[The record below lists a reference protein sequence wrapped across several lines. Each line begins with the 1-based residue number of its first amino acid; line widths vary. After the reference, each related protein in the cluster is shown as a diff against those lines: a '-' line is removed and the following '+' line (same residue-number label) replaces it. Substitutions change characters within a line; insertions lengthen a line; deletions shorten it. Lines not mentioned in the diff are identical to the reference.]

1 MRAIASKPKILV
13 ADKPVSALAV
23 TVQAKILTLLQEL
36 QQKLG
41 FAILLV
47 THDLRVAA
55 HVRDRIA
62 VIYRGWKIR
71 YRPVR

>member
-1 MRAIASKPKILV
+1 MRAMASKPKILV

-55 HVRDRIA
+55 HVRDRIS
-62 VIYRGWKIR
+62 VIYRGRKIR